1 MNQSNL
7 DYAPHK
13 ETEEQDVDTKSSI
26 IPIDLGLYIVIA
38 YGYTWLSG
46 LLIVLAGFSFDV
58 VLILSTPGPLL
69 GAVLVTLRSSGMKG
83 VRDLF
88 RGAFQW
94 RFHPVWYVLA
104 MLVPLAVFA
113 ARYWIG
119 IFVVGAE
126 APATWIDVTYFTAIV
141 GPVFLI
147 WNGIGEEMGW
157 RAFALPRLQQH
168 LGSLGGT
175 VVLGVIW
182 AFWHTPLFFI
192 PGSKQYGQSMFEYA
206 VWVVCLSIIITAI
219 WNKSKQSVLV
229 AIIVHETQNT
239 IAFSMT
245 SPDGTGYYF
254 LALWLLFALVF
265 IAILPR
271 PLVKMEVSPEMS
283 LETCP
288 SCRARLRFDDEELQ
302 TGRITCQNCG
312 ESIDVPKAVLN
323 QDHS

>member
-1 MNQSNL
+1 M
-7 DYAPHK
+7 
-13 ETEEQDVDTKSSI
+13 DTKKDN
-26 IPIDLGLYIVIA
+26 IPIDLGLYIIIA
-38 YGYTWLSG
+38 YSYTWLSG
-46 LLIVLAGFSFDV
+46 LLIILAGYSFDV
-58 VLILSTPGPLL
+58 VLILSIPGPLL

-88 RGAFQW
+88 RGAFRW

-119 IFVVGAE
+119 IVVVGAE
-126 APATWIDVTYFTAIV
+126 APTTWIDVTFFTAIA
-141 GPVFLI
+141 GPVSLI

-157 RAFALPRLQQH
+157 RAFALPRLQKR

-175 VVLGVIW
+175 VVLGVVW
-182 AFWHTPLFFI
+182 AFWHTPAFFI
-192 PGSKQYGQSMFEYA
+192 PGSSQYGQSMFEYVVWA
-206 VWVVCLSIIITAI
+206 VSLSIIITAI

-229 AIIVHETQNT
+229 AIIVHETQNA

-245 SPDGTGYYF
+245 SPSGTGFYAI
-254 LALWLLFALVF
+254 ALWLLFALVF

-271 PLVKMEVSPEMS
+271 PLVKMETSPEMS

-288 SCRARLRFDDEELQ
+288 SCRARLRFNDEELQ

-312 ESIDVPKAVLN
+312 KTIDVPEAIFK